1 MIENK
6 NITKNIHFYKLALGI
21 PFLWPLCLRINKCL
35 CINMYSWIT
44 GNRKIY
50 CAGDMH
56 ILRDE
61 QPHGVMH
68 LFLLLLSYIIIFH
81 IYIYIF
87 YSYKRINKTRRGNIY
102 VGRHPRLKSHQA
114 DVAFFISTWF
124 IVWYNDNDH
133 ENI

>member
-44 GNRKIY
+44 GNRKI
-50 CAGDMH
+50 
-56 ILRDE
+56 LRRRHAYITWWTTSRRDAL
-61 QPHGVMH
+61 VFIAA
-68 LFLLLLSYIIIFH
+68 FLYYYFSYI
-81 IYIYIF
+81 YCF
-87 YSYKRINKTRRGNIY
+87 YSYKRMNKTRRGNIY

-114 DVAFFISTWF
+114 VVACFISTWF